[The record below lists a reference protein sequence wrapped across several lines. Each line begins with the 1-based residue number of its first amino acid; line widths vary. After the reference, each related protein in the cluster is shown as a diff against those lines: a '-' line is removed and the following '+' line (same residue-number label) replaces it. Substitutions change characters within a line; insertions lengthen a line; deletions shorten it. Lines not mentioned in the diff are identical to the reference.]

1 MQRYFWIV
9 QIRAMSS
16 DIRVVDNKG
25 DKHCQQDDKGLYKLP
40 TTVLG
45 EAV

>member
-25 DKHCQQDDKGLYKLP
+25 SKHCRQNDKGLSKLL

-45 EAV
+45 ESL